1 MKPYFIH
8 WYGLLIT
15 GIVDI
20 IGAGIILARPT
31 GRNSTIAA
39 VGTALLAVFLIADI
53 ATYSMVGFTS
63 ASSFATY
70 LFGFSKFKGSLPYIP
85 GLYDVLFAFYGFT
98 LPKSVC
104 RFLSVNRMVIVIAKS
119 MRSNI
124 PTAYTILL
132 TLVAIIQSLRN
143 YNINTLLHKNI
154 VVILNNI
161 NRKQHEK

>member
-1 MKPYFIH
+1 MATSVNKIVYAVGILLIIDFTITITILLTDKNLQTDFGIVKPYFIH

-20 IGAGIILARPT
+20 IGAGIIFARPT

-39 VGTALLAVFLIADI
+39 VGTVLLAVFLIADI

-85 GLYDVLFAFYGFT
+85 GLYDVLFAFY
-98 LPKSVC
+98 
-104 RFLSVNRMVIVIAKS
+104 IVTS
-119 MRSNI
+119 G
-124 PTAYTILL
+124 
-132 TLVAIIQSLRN
+132 VAFA
-143 YNINTLLHKNI
+143 LH
-154 VVILNNI
+154 
-161 NRKQHEK
+161 RK